1 MRRGRFRKIEA
12 EAQGIVARRLFK
24 GPVSTRPWVRK
35 LSGEDREALWRL
47 GKDHPESRT
56 LGTLAMYW
64 ADGERSLLEVSGL
77 VELEAGRTDLEFLVK
92 YFRLLGKMGLVKLA

>member
-1 MRRGRFRKIEA
+1 
-12 EAQGIVARRLFK
+12 
-24 GPVSTRPWVRK
+24 
-35 LSGEDREALWRL
+35 
-47 GKDHPESRT
+47 
-56 LGTLAMYW
+56 MYW